1 MWGALNSVGT
11 VKWAAMKIMKGTGPG
26 LPPRVESGTG
36 RVVIYD
42 SALLQLI
49 KLTARSELSGET
61 YCKATLK
68 YSNTRR

>member
-1 MWGALNSVGT
+1 MWGALNSAGT
-11 VKWAAMKIMKGTGPG
+11 VKGDTMKIMKGTGPG
-26 LPPRVESGTG
+26 LPLQVDSGTG

-49 KLTARSELSGET
+49 KLTARSELSGVA

-68 YSNTRR
+68 YSNTRC